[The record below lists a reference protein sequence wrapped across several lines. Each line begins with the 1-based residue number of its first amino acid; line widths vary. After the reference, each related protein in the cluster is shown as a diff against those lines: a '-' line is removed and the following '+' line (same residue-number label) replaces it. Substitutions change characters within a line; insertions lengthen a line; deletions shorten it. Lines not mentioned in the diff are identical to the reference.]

1 MESNL
6 VLWAGLIL
14 FALLGLKLVRTV
26 IKARYISGVVVTAD
40 VQGDVIQQQTP
51 QSPPQPKPPLWR
63 DLLTL
68 TNVALAVIAS
78 ALMIGRYFLN

>member
-14 FALLGLKLVRTV
+14 FALLGLNLGRTV
-26 IKARYISGVVVTAD
+26 IKARNISGVVVTGD
-40 VQGDVIQQQTP
+40 VQGDVIQQQAP